1 MSGQNT
7 STALFVALAHSQAP
21 SLVRGVGVEIAFSAQ
36 GAVPEWIM
44 VVPAGKDGVIETV
57 DGRGPYRMKDAAKLA
72 AESMQAAPGGQF
84 VLDETHATDLAATE
98 GRPAPARGWFTDLQ
112 ARADGI
118 YARVDWNAA
127 GKALMADKAYRFISP
142 VFAHDKA
149 GNIMRLLRASLT
161 NTPNLVGMAALNAQ
175 ETSDMDLL
183 AQLRQ
188 ALGLGDTADADAVIT
203 KIKSI
208 NAGTTAMQSIS
219 SAFGLAAD
227 ATGEVV
233 LGTAKKASEALAS
246 IAKAA
251 GLQNASDPTAVV
263 AAVEKL
269 ATGVPDQVKA
279 LQSELTTVT
288 TRLNTALATSAK
300 ERAAAF
306 VDGEIKAGRTGLR
319 PMREHYI
326 ARHSVSAEA
335 AAEVEKEI
343 KAMPILQTGALL
355 TTAPSTGTKDLASD
369 PVALAAAAT
378 AHQRKLAEQGQTID
392 YATAVTFVAA
402 NGVK

>member
-7 STALFVALAHSQAP
+7 SIALNI
-21 SLVRGVGVEIAFSAQ
+21 VRGAGVEIAFNAQ

-44 VVPAGKDGVIETV
+44 IVPSGKDGVIETV
-57 DGRGPYRMKDAAKLA
+57 DGRGPYRMKDAAALA
-72 AESMQAAPGGQF
+72 AASMKAAPGGQF
-84 VLDETHATDLAATE
+84 VLDETHATDLAASE

-127 GKALMADKAYRFISP
+127 GAALMADKAYRFISP

-175 ETSDMDLL
+175 ETSEMDLL

-188 ALGLGDTADADAVIT
+188 ALGLGDTADETAVIT
-203 KIKSI
+203 KIKGL
-208 NAGTTAMQSIS
+208 NAGGTAMQSIS
-219 SAFGLAAD
+219 TAFGLAAD
-227 ATGEVV
+227 ATGETV
-233 LGTAKKASEALAS
+233 LNTAKKAGEALAS

-251 GLQNASDPTAVV
+251 GLANASDPAAIVT
-263 AAVEKL
+263 AVEKL
-269 ATGVPDQVKA
+269 AGGVPDQVKA
-279 LQSELTTVT
+279 LQSELTSVT
-288 TRLNTALATSAK
+288 TRLNAVLETSATD
-300 ERAAAF
+300 RATTF
-306 VDGEIKAGRTGLR
+306 IDGEIKKGRVGVTGL
-319 PMREHYI
+319 REHYI
-326 ARHSVSAEA
+326 ARHSASPEGA
-335 AAEVEKEI
+335 AAVVKEI
-343 KAMPILQTGALL
+343 SAFPIVPPGAML
-355 TTAPSTGTKDLASD
+355 TPLPPEKRELAND

-378 AHQRKLAEQGQTID
+378 AHQKKLAEQGQTID

>member
-7 STALFVALAHSQAP
+7 STALNII
-21 SLVRGVGVEIAFSAQ
+21 RGVGVEIAFNAQ

-44 VVPAGKDGVIETV
+44 IVPAGKGGVIETV
-57 DGRGPYRMKDAAKLA
+57 DGRGPYLMKDAAKLA
-72 AESMQAAPGGQF
+72 SESMKAAPGGQF

-188 ALGLGDTADADAVIT
+188 ALGLADTVDEAAVIT
-203 KIKSI
+203 TIKSL
-208 NAGTTAMQSIS
+208 NAGGTAMQSIS
-219 SAFGLAAD
+219 TAFGLAKD
-227 ATGEVV
+227 ASGEVV
-233 LGTAKKASEALAS
+233 LSAARKAGEALAS

-251 GLQNASDPTAVV
+251 GLQNASDPAAVV
-263 AAVEKL
+263 TAVEKL

-279 LQSELTTVT
+279 LQSELTTVS
-288 TRLNTALATSAK
+288 TRLKTVIQTSATK
-300 ERAAAF
+300 DATVF
-306 VDGEIKAGRTGLR
+306 IDGEIGKGRMGVKGL
-319 PMREHYI
+319 REHYI
-326 ARHSVSAEA
+326 ARHSSSPEEA
-335 AAEVEKEI
+335 AVVEKEI
-343 KAMPILQTGALL
+343 AALPIMPLGPML
-355 TTAPSTGTKDLASD
+355 TTTPPGETKSLASD

-378 AHQRKLAEQGQTID
+378 AHQKKLAEQGQAID